1 MLQQLWNW
9 AENGQ
14 LHPDELRKKL
24 LLAQDNEGFTAWHH
38 AALNGSSEALEK
50 VIGFAFLK
58 RN

>member
-50 VIGFAFLK
+50 
-58 RN
+58 